1 MTRRTDVVE
10 TKEGLS
16 MIISAVIPVYNEEE
30 SLSRLHE
37 ELSGVAADHDY
48 NLEIIFVDDGSQD
61 GTWAVIESLAA
72 RDTRVQGIR
81 FRRNFGKAAALR
93 AGFQEVK
100 GDIVFTLDGDLQDDP
115 AEIPRFLEAIDGGL
129 DVVSGWKKVRHDPW
143 HKVGPSRVFN
153 WLVSRVTGV
162 RLHDHNCGF
171 KAYRRPLLSE
181 IRLYGEMHRFIPVLA
196 SARGWKA
203 GEVVVNHR
211 KREYG
216 KSKYGVLRM
225 VKGFLDLLTVTF
237 LTGFGQRPQHFLGTL
252 GLVAFAVGGL
262 GLSVLTGCWVF
273 TRAVAGYEPL
283 HLHERAVFYF
293 SIVSLLLGA
302 QVMSVGVLAEMITA
316 QRNRDEA
323 FYSISQ
329 KTAGGDDGG
338 DLLTEDA

>member
-1 MTRRTDVVE
+1 MN
-10 TKEGLS
+10 
-16 MIISAVIPVYNEEE
+16 ISAVIPVYNEEE
-30 SLSRLHE
+30 SLARLHE
-37 ELSGVAADHDY
+37 ELSGVASEHDY
-48 NLEIIFVDDGSQD
+48 ELEIIFVDDGSQD
-61 GTWAVIESLAA
+61 GTWGVIESLAA
-72 RDTRVQGIR
+72 SDSRVQGIR

-93 AGFQEVK
+93 AGFQEVQ
-100 GDIVFTLDGDLQDDP
+100 GDVVFTLDGDLQDDP

-143 HKVGPSRVFN
+143 HKVGPSRIFN

-196 SARGWKA
+196 SAKGWKA

-211 KREYG
+211 KREFG

-225 VKGFLDLLTVTF
+225 VKGFLDLLTVSF

-252 GLVAFAVGGL
+252 GLVAFAAGGI
-262 GLSVLTGCWVF
+262 GLSVLTGLWVF
-273 TRAVAGYEPL
+273 TRVMTGYDPL

-329 KTAGGDDGG
+329 KTTSADDA
-338 DLLTEDA
+338 EEP

>member
-1 MTRRTDVVE
+1 MN
-10 TKEGLS
+10 
-16 MIISAVIPVYNEEE
+16 ISAVIPVYNEEE
-30 SLSRLHE
+30 SLVRLHE
-37 ELSGVAADHDY
+37 ELSGVAAEHDY

-72 RDTRVQGIR
+72 SDNRVQGIR

-93 AGFQEVK
+93 AGFQEVQ

-143 HKVGPSRVFN
+143 HKVGPSRIFN

-196 SARGWKA
+196 SAKGWKA

-225 VKGFLDLLTVTF
+225 VKGFLDLLTVSF

-252 GLVAFAVGGL
+252 GLVAFAAGGI

-273 TRAVAGYEPL
+273 TRSVAGYEPL

-329 KTAGGDDGG
+329 KTAGGDGGG
-338 DLLTEDA
+338 DP

>member
-1 MTRRTDVVE
+1 MN
-10 TKEGLS
+10 
-16 MIISAVIPVYNEEE
+16 ISAVIPVYNEEE
-30 SLSRLHE
+30 SLVRLHE
-37 ELSGVAADHDY
+37 ELSGVAAEHDY

-72 RDTRVQGIR
+72 SDNRVQGIR

-93 AGFQEVK
+93 AGFQAVQ

-143 HKVGPSRVFN
+143 HKVGPSRIFN

-196 SARGWKA
+196 SAKGWKA

-225 VKGFLDLLTVTF
+225 VKGFLDLLTVSF

-252 GLVAFAVGGL
+252 GLVAFAAGGI

-273 TRAVAGYEPL
+273 TRSVAGYEPL

-329 KTAGGDDGG
+329 KTAGGDGDG
-338 DLLTEDA
+338 DP